1 MKSTYMRS
9 LIVMGLLLLIVG
21 TGVLIKGGVA
31 QADTPVIIDG
41 HVDPAIAQSA
51 LVQTA
56 PASQPLDISVGL
68 QIRHSSEFNNLLSAL
83 YDPASPTYHQ
93 YLTPD
98 QFTQDFAPTDDQVQ
112 NVESYFQNQGMTVTN
127 VAPDNLLLNVEGTV
141 AQAQQA
147 FSVHINTYK
156 SGNQTYY
163 ANNSAIKMPRSIR
176 SLVTAVTGLD
186 NRVKL
191 HPNYQQAKLAAKA
204 TPTGYAPKDIATA
217 YNIGPLQSAGFL
229 GDKQTIALFEMDGY
243 LTSDVVNYMQYFN
256 PASLATTLTS
266 VVANPLSASAAV
278 SNLTNVMVDN
288 YNGAAGSGS
297 QEVALD
303 IEMVD
308 AIAPHANIL
317 VYEGPNT
324 LQGINDTYAKIINDN
339 RAQIVSTSWGEC
351 EAYSG
356 NAELQL
362 LDNLFKQGAAQ
373 GMSIYSAAGDAGA
386 YDCGDT
392 NLNVDSPSSDPYV
405 TSVGGTTLQ
414 LNTNGTIAN
423 ESVWSNPDD
432 NFTNMQGSG
441 SGGGLSSYF
450 AQPNWQKGSG
460 VQNSYSNGKR
470 EVPDVTAGADNA
482 YGYAIYCT
490 VQVALCAS
498 TGWNELGGT
507 SAGAPLWA
515 ASTALINQY
524 MQAQGKKSLGQ
535 INPVLYGLYNGAHAY
550 PPFHDITTGNNLFY
564 SATTNYDMA
573 SGLGSPDVFN
583 IARDLLINAG
593 GSATTSASTAT
604 ASGTVLA
611 QDKFQRPNQVYW
623 GTSSS
628 GQSWGGD
635 ANSSSVFSITN
646 NSGQVTNGSG
656 LYNAVLGPLAVNADV
671 SFTGTFNTYTNNA
684 MGAVLRWTDGN
695 NWYRAYLDGA
705 SLIVQKMVLGTPV
718 VLAAAPFTATG
729 GTAYNV
735 RFRVA
740 GSTLYA
746 AAWAKNSNQ
755 PTNWMITTT
764 DVTFLSGYCGVSIQ
778 ELSPNSTAIFSS
790 FQATGSLL

>member
-1 MKSTYMRS
+1 MKRTYMRS
-9 LIVMGLLLLIVG
+9 LIVMGLLLLIIG

-31 QADTPVIIDG
+31 QADTPVVVDSHIDP
-41 HVDPAIAQSA
+41 VIAQSD

-56 PASQPLDISVGL
+56 PPSQTLNISVGL
-68 QIRHSSEFNNLLSAL
+68 QIRHSGEFNNLLSAM
-83 YDPASPTYHQ
+83 YDPASPTYHEF
-93 YLTPD
+93 LTPD
-98 QFTQDFAPTDDQVQ
+98 QFTQEFAPTDDQIQ
-112 NVESYFQNQGMTVTN
+112 QVENYFQNQGMTVTN
-127 VAPDNLLLNVEGTV
+127 VASDNLLLDVEGTV

-156 SGNQTYY
+156 NGSHTYY

-176 SLVTAVTGLD
+176 SLVTDVTGLD
-186 NRVKL
+186 DRIKL
-191 HPNYQQAKLAAKA
+191 HPNYQQAKLAAKTA
-204 TPTGYAPKDIATA
+204 PVGYSPKDISTA
-217 YNIGPLQSAGFL
+217 YDMGPLQSAGFL

-243 LTSDVVNYMQYFN
+243 LTSDVANYMQYFN

-266 VVANPLSASAAV
+266 VVANPLSATAAV
-278 SNLTNVMVDN
+278 SNLTNIMVDN
-288 YNGAAGSGS
+288 YNGAAGISA

-339 RAQIVSTSWGEC
+339 KAQIVSTSWGEC

-373 GMSIYSAAGDAGA
+373 GMSFYSASGDAGA

-392 NLNVDSPSSDPYV
+392 NLGVDSPSSDPYV

-414 LNTNGTIAN
+414 LNANSTIAS
-423 ESVWSNPDD
+423 ESVWSDPND
-432 NFTNMQGSG
+432 NFTNLQGSG
-441 SGGGLSSYF
+441 SGGGLSTYF
-450 AQPNWQKGSG
+450 TLPSWQKGPG

-470 EVPDVTAGADNA
+470 EVPDVTAGADSN

-490 VQVALCAS
+490 VQAALCSS
-498 TGWNELGGT
+498 TGWNDVGGT

-524 MQAQGKKSLGQ
+524 LQAQGKKLMGQ
-535 INPVLYGLYNGAHAY
+535 ANPVLYGLFNSAHAY

-564 SATTNYDMA
+564 SATSNYDMA
-573 SGLGSPDVFN
+573 SGLGSPDIFN
-583 IARDLLINAG
+583 IARDLVINAG
-593 GSATTSASTAT
+593 GGATTSASTAT
-604 ASGTVLA
+604 GSGTALA
-611 QDKFQRPNQVYW
+611 QDTFAGPNQTYW
-623 GTSSS
+623 GTASN

-635 ANSSSVFSITN
+635 ANSSPVFSIAN
-646 NSGQVTNGSG
+646 NTGQVTNGSS
-656 LYNAVLGPLAVNADV
+656 LYNAILGPLAVNADV
-671 SFTGTFNTYTNNA
+671 TFSGTFNTYTNNT

-705 SLIVQKMVLGTPV
+705 SLIVQKMVQGTPV
-718 VLAAAPFTATG
+718 ILAAAPFTATA

-735 RFRVA
+735 RFRVV

-746 AAWAKNSNQ
+746 VAWAKNNAQ
-755 PTNWMITTT
+755 PANWMITTT
-764 DVTFLSGYCGVSIQ
+764 DLTFLTGYCGISIQ
-778 ELSPNSTAIFSS
+778 ELSPNSTATFTS
-790 FQATGSLL
+790 FQATSLL